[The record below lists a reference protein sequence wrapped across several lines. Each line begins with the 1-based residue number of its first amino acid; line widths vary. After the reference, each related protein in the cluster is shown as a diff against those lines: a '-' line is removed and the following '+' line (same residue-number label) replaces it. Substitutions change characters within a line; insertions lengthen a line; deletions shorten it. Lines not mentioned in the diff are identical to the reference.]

1 MKKRYEFL
9 LFDIDGTLL
18 DYRSAERNTLG
29 NTIDH
34 FGVAFDEDYHLPL
47 YREINNDIW
56 HRFEQGLISGQQLRT
71 ERFQL
76 FADRLGV
83 KIDPNEMSR
92 IYLGFLRQE
101 ATYISGAMDVVRKV
115 HGKFKLALITN
126 GLRDVQY
133 QRIDKA
139 GLAEFFP
146 TVVISEEVGIAKP
159 DPAIFG
165 HAMEVAGHNDR
176 HSTLIIGDSLNSDIR
191 GGIAFGIDTCW
202 INPSGMQNHLDQS
215 PTYTIQGI
223 DQLTDI
229 VLPS

>member
-34 FGVAFDEDYHLPL
+34 FGVAFDEGYHLPL
-47 YREINNDIW
+47 YQEINNDIW

-76 FADRLGV
+76 FADRIGM
-83 KIDPNEMSR
+83 KIDPEEMSR
-92 IYLGFLRQE
+92 VYLGFLRQE
-101 ATYISGAMDVVRKV
+101 ATHIPGAMDVVRKV

-139 GLAEFFP
+139 GLAEFFT

-159 DPAIFG
+159 DPAIFE
-165 HAMEVAGHNDR
+165 HAMEVAGHRDR

-202 INPSGMQNHLDQS
+202 INPSGMQNHLGQS
-215 PTYTIQGI
+215 PTYTIQDI
-223 DQLTDI
+223 DQLPDI